1 MEFDHVFL
9 AFAVPGI
16 LIAGISKAGFGGA
29 ASFVAT
35 PILAIVVDPGIALGL
50 LLPLLMV
57 MDAAGLKAYWRQWS
71 LPHARALIL
80 GALPGLAVAAAIY
93 RFTDPDLFR
102 LLIGVIALAFV
113 AFQAAVAAGWVPPR
127 RAPLSVGVGRA
138 AGAAAGFTSFV
149 AHAGGPA
156 ALIYLLSQGLS
167 KTAFQATTV
176 LVFTTINVLKAGLYA
191 GLGVFSADLLLAALV
206 LAPVALVG
214 AWLGVRAHRMIRERN
229 FYLLTYA
236 LLLGSGVKLIWDALA

>member
-1 MEFDHVFL
+1 MEIDLVFL

-35 PILAIVVDPGIALGL
+35 PILAIVVDPGVALGL

-57 MDAAGLKAYWRQWS
+57 MDGAGLRAYWRQWS
-71 LPHARALIL
+71 LPHARALL
-80 GALPGLAVAAAIY
+80 VGAVPGMAMAAAIY
-93 RFTDPDLFR
+93 RVTDPDVFR
-102 LLIGVIALAFV
+102 LLIGVIALAF
-113 AFQAAVAAGWVPPR
+113 AGFQGAVALGLVPR
-127 RAPLSVGVGRA
+127 RRTPLPVGVGRA

-176 LVFTTINVLKAGLYA
+176 LVFTAINVAKAGLYA
-191 GLGVFSADLLLAALV
+191 GLGVFTADLLLTALALV
-206 LAPVALVG
+206 PVALAG
-214 AWLGVRAHRMIRERN
+214 AWLGVRAHRLIRERD

-236 LLLGSGVKLIWDALA
+236 LLAGSGVKLIWDALA